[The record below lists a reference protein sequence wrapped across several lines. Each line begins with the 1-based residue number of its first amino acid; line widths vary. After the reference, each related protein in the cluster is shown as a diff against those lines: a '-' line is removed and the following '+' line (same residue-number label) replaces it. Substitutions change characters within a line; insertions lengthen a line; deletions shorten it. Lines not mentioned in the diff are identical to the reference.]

1 MNNIKYNT
9 WTIIMLTIGIL
20 SQIVTFIFTN
30 DTLLALISG
39 IAGIYSVVYCS
50 EKKMK
55 YYLFSIIQIL
65 TYAYI
70 CWQNQL
76 YGKLIEN
83 GVYIISTIIGIYIWF
98 RHLDNDKKVITKKL
112 NKIQWIITIT
122 CTIIGMIITYYLL
135 NYVNGN
141 NVMLDTLSTVLALT
155 AQILMIMRYKENW
168 IVWFIVDVLCIWI
181 WIVNENWCMTI
192 QYTFWLINTIY
203 GYFLW
208 NKH

>member
-1 MNNIKYNT
+1 MNDIKYNT

>member
-1 MNNIKYNT
+1 MNDIKYNT

-122 CTIIGMIITYYLL
+122 CTIIGMIITYYIL
-135 NYVNGN
+135 NFVNGN

-155 AQILMIMRYKENW
+155 AQFLMIMRYKENW

>member
-1 MNNIKYNT
+1 MNDIKYNT

-65 TYAYI
+65 TYTYI

-83 GVYIISTIIGIYIWF
+83 GVYIISIIIGIYIWF
-98 RHLDNDKKVITKKL
+98 RHLDNDKKVITKTL

-155 AQILMIMRYKENW
+155 AQVLMIMRYKENW